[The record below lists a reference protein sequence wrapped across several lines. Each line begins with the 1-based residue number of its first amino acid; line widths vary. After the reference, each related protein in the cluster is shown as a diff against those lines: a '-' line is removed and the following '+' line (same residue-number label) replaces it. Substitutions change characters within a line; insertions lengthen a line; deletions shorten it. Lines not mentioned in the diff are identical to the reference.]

1 MSIVKDF
8 VLGKAGDANAQTTS
22 TNTNTNNISIS
33 VSSDQAG
40 AQGQPVV
47 GQPYLAPAPVNFTQN
62 QVPTQPSQMKAEQA
76 TPSPYS
82 NGSTTLQSGEVQY
95 PSTFPQ
101 EAQVQVPEEV
111 QQRIAALENDLEF
124 YKLLSKIL
132 SDVLKTNNPKL
143 IANVIDHSGKIIV
156 DAVDLVR
163 LIAIKTHTDPS
174 AINLRYEDEEAGCF
188 ATVSPIKHIA
198 DIKIN
203 NVSFNL
209 AFNAEYNILKDDYNI
224 SLSKVIIPLTYH

>member
-8 VLGKAGDANAQTTS
+8 VLSKGGELGAQQTS
-22 TNTNTNNISIS
+22 SNTNTNNISIS

-40 AQGQPVV
+40 AQPQPVV
-47 GQPYLAPAPVNFTQN
+47 GQPYIAPAPVNFTQTA
-62 QVPTQPSQMKAEQA
+62 PMQPSQMKQEQ
-76 TPSPYS
+76 PNPYS
-82 NGSTTLQSGEVQY
+82 GSTTPAPGEVQY
-95 PSTFPQ
+95 QSAFPA

-111 QQRIAALENDLEF
+111 QQRIAALENELEF

-143 IANVIDHSGKIIV
+143 IANLFDVSGKIIV
-156 DAVDLVR
+156 GAADLVN
-163 LIAIKTHTDPS
+163 LIAIKTHVDPS
-174 AINLRYEDEEAGCF
+174 VINLRYEEDEPGCF
-188 ATVSPIKHIA
+188 ASVSPIKQIA

-224 SLSKVIIPLTYH
+224 SLQKVVMPISYH